1 MGQLFMTLR
10 DLWEV
15 LTLQTSWADAN
26 IFIVIGAVWI
36 YLLFAGLVL
45 IVFAAIGEIV
55 EGISE
60 ITNKKTLE
68 KYRDMTPEERA
79 KENKANRTGF
89 LILIGLFAL
98 AIISNSF

>member
-1 MGQLFMTLR
+1 MTLR

-45 IVFAAIGEIV
+45 IVFVSIGEIV
-55 EGISE
+55 GAIIE
-60 ITNKKTLE
+60 TNKKTLE
-68 KYRDMTPEERA
+68 KYRDMTPEERTEERA
-79 KENKANRTGF
+79 KEKEFMTG
-89 LILIGLFAL
+89 LYILIGFFAL
-98 AIISNSF
+98 AIIVNLF